1 MFWDAIVSI
10 TKKIYILFAPLDD
23 ITTKDGTVMIRK
35 VEIELIMVEILRGG
49 VFLVV
54 PEVSSQ

>member
-10 TKKIYILFAPLDD
+10 TKKNILFAPLDD

-54 PEVSSQ
+54 AEVSSQ